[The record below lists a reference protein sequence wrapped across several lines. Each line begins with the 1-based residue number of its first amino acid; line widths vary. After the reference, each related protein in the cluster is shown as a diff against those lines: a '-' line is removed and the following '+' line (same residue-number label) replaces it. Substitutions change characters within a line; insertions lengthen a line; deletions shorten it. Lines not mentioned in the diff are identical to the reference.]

1 MSLWYQPLPELQWE
15 QDGFIAQLDP
25 HPLSPSRA
33 LVVITID
40 DLDNLDESID
50 APLAAASAVALY
62 ECLRLNGD
70 LLLGTGWALVLDD
83 EDMLLLRTD
92 VDLETLDGPGE
103 LMPIVNLGMTLAASV
118 RLIWAAS
125 HVRETLPRS
134 TP

>member
-33 LVVITID
+33 LVVIDID
-40 DLDNLDESID
+40 DLDEWGDS
-50 APLAAASAVALY
+50 PPPAASAAALH
-62 ECLRLNGD
+62 ELLRINGD
-70 LLLGTGWALVLDD
+70 LLLGTGWAVVLDD
-83 EDMLLLRTD
+83 EDMLLLRAD
-92 VDLETLDGPGE
+92 IDLEMLDGPDD
-103 LMPIVNLGMTLAASV
+103 LTPSVNLGLALAASV

-125 HVRETLPRS
+125 RDRVTLPLP

>member
-33 LVVITID
+33 LVVIDID
-40 DLDNLDESID
+40 ELDGWVDSPPP
-50 APLAAASAVALY
+50 AALAGALH
-62 ECLRLNGD
+62 ELLRINGD
-70 LLLGTGWALVLDD
+70 LLLGSGWAVVLDD
-83 EDMLLLRTD
+83 EDRLLLRAD
-92 VDLETLDGPGE
+92 IDLKVLDGPDDLAPSVDQG
-103 LMPIVNLGMTLAASV
+103 LALAASV

-125 HVRETLPRS
+125 CVRGALPLP